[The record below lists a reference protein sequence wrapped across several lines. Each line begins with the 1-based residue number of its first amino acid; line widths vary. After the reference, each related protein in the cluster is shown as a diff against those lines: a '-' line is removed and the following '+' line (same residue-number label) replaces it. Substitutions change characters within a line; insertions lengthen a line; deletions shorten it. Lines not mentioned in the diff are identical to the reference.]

1 MNYKQK
7 NSSIFSATMK
17 VIVWI
22 LIKIFLQPFDD
33 ANYWITN
40 EYKPA
45 MGDILLSF
53 TNYLLLFKTPVSAE
67 NYTNTLQASNPH
79 AENN

>member
-1 MNYKQK
+1 
-7 NSSIFSATMK
+7 
-17 VIVWI
+17 
-22 LIKIFLQPFDD
+22 
-33 ANYWITN
+33 
-40 EYKPA
+40 